1 MRNSKTDL
9 SARSHG
15 LGKLPAMSSEHS
27 NSKQEIIVRAILV
40 RDGALLVNKSTNK
53 LTNEEYFAL
62 PGGHVDAG
70 ESCTLALHRE
80 IYEEL
85 QAEIDVLDLCF
96 VSESIY
102 AGRKK
107 DDIARH
113 ELVLYYHCELS
124 SDLKERDGKIE
135 SPEGCKNFQW
145 LPHEQLIEANLLPDS
160 VKQFLLATMSDQEY
174 PHYVFHDSTRPK
186 S

>member
-1 MRNSKTDL
+1 M
-9 SARSHG
+9 
-15 LGKLPAMSSEHS
+15 MES
-27 NSKQEIIVRAILV
+27 NQTPNTKHEIIARAILV

-53 LTNEEYFAL
+53 FINQEYFAL
-62 PGGHVDAG
+62 PGGHVDPG
-70 ESCTLALHRE
+70 ESCTFALHRE

-107 DDIARH
+107 DDTARH
-113 ELVLYYHCELS
+113 ELVLYYHCELT
-124 SDLKERDGKIE
+124 SDLQENAGRIE
-135 SPEGCKNFQW
+135 SPEGSKNFQW
-145 LPHEQLIEANLLPDS
+145 LPHEELLEATLLPDS

-174 PHYVFHDSTRPK
+174 PHYVFHDSTRK
-186 S
+186 SEQQ